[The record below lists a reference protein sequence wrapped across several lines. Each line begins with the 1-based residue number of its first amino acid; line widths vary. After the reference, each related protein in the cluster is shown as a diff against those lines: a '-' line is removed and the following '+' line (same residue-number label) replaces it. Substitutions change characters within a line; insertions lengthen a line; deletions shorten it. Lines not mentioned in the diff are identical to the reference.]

1 MTKRSLDIP
10 IARVTI
16 LSVVVLSALG
26 ALSCSYSSVTA
37 GEKRPLPGF
46 ACTTLPKDLYPAAD
60 AAVRYMTAR
69 VLVARKDRPPIFLAV
84 CGAEPPAEILKSVEG
99 FGVLPVSRAD
109 LYDTA
114 PAPKVV
120 IDKES
125 GATGVL
131 LNIVGF
137 RCAAEGTCKLDVV
150 YGTKH
155 SILDLERAPGDD
167 WTVSEDRLE
176 PFEVE
181 RRFGESSPP
190 A

>member
-1 MTKRSLDIP
+1 MRRL
-10 IARVTI
+10 AG
-16 LSVVVLSALG
+16 VLGLAALG

-37 GEKRPLPGF
+37 GGQEPLPGF
-46 ACTTLPKDLYPAAD
+46 GCAALPKDLYPAAD

-99 FGVLPVSRAD
+99 FGVLPISRAE
-109 LYDTA
+109 LYDAA

-125 GATGVL
+125 GSTGVL
-131 LNIVGF
+131 MNIVGF
-137 RCAAEGTCKLDVV
+137 RCATEGACKLEVV
-150 YGTKH
+150 YGAKH
-155 SILDLERAPGDD
+155 SILDLERSPGDD
-167 WTVSEDRLE
+167 WSVSEDRLE
-176 PFEVE
+176 PFVVE
-181 RRFGESSPP
+181 GPVEESSPP

>member
-1 MTKRSLDIP
+1 
-10 IARVTI
+10 V
-16 LSVVVLSALG
+16 
-26 ALSCSYSSVTA
+26 
-37 GEKRPLPGF
+37 EKRPLPGF

-137 RCAAEGTCKLDVV
+137 RCAAEGTCKLEVV